1 MVEQTAEDSGGKIN
15 QFIQSRKED
24 RKTRKVNFLKKIS

>member
-24 RKTRKVNFLKKIS
+24 KKKDKKSKFP